1 MRRISFITL
10 GCKVNQYES
19 EALAE
24 LFSDKGYLVSG
35 EEEQAD
41 VYVIN
46 TCSVTNLSESKSRQ
60 MIRRCKKNNP
70 KALIAVVGCYAQVS
84 PAEVGSMPEVD
95 IVVGTSNKRKLPELV
110 EQAFFNRMKINA
122 VQTYKNKAF
131 FENFEVSTMDD
142 KTRANIKIQDGC
154 NQFCSY
160 CIIPYARGPIRSR
173 ERKSIFEEAVRLVNA
188 GYREIVLTG
197 IHVSSYGK
205 DHHEGSLID
214 VIEDISSIEGIERI
228 RLSSMEQGIL
238 NEEFLERAVST
249 KKLCHHFHLSL
260 QSGSD
265 SVLKRMNRR
274 YGTSEYFETV
284 SRIRRYMPDVGLTT
298 DIIVGFPG
306 ETEEEFRET
315 VDFIKKVNFSKI
327 HLFKYSIRK
336 GTPAEKMPQVDGN
349 VKISRMNYLMECERE
364 LRSKV
369 MNSYIGKKLDVLS
382 ETRNE
387 HGLLEGYSDNYIRV
401 CFSDDKFEVNK
412 IREVLIIDNLG
423 EKLVGKIV

>member
-10 GCKVNQYES
+10 GCKVNQYET

-24 LFSDKGYLVSG
+24 LFSNKGYLVTG
-35 EEEQAD
+35 EEERSD

-70 KALIAVVGCYAQVS
+70 EALIAVVGCYAQVS
-84 PAEVGSMPEVD
+84 PAEVESMPEVD
-95 IVVGTSNKRKLPELV
+95 IVVGTSDKRRLPELV
-110 EQAFFNRMKINA
+110 EQAFLNRTRINV
-122 VQTYKNKAF
+122 VQRFKNKAL
-131 FENFEVSTMDD
+131 FENFEVSKMDD

-173 ERKSIFEEAVRLVNA
+173 GRKSIYEEALRLANA
-188 GYREIVLTG
+188 GYREIVLSG

-205 DHHEGSLID
+205 DHQEGSLID
-214 VIEDISSIEGIERI
+214 VIEDISSIAEIDRI

-238 NEEFLERAVST
+238 TEEFLERAVST
-249 KKLCHHFHLSL
+249 HKLCHHFHLSL

-274 YGTSEYFETV
+274 YCTSEYYDTV

-315 VDFIKKVNFSKI
+315 VDFIKKVNFLKI
-327 HLFKYSIRK
+327 HFFKYSIRK
-336 GTPAEKMPQVDGN
+336 GTPAEKMSQVDGN
-349 VKISRMNYLMECERE
+349 LKISRMNYLMECERE
-364 LRSKV
+364 IRSNV
-369 MNSYIGKKLDVLS
+369 MNSYIGKKLTVLS
-382 ETRNE
+382 EERNTK
-387 HGLLEGYSDNYIRV
+387 GLLEGYSDNYIRV
-401 CFSDDKFEVNK
+401 CFPHVEMEVNK
-412 IREVLIIDNLG
+412 IREVLILDNLG
-423 EKLVGKIV
+423 EKLLGEAV